1 MELDLCK
8 YTEFDTIKNIWQNV
22 SFDKEG
28 LHEFLHNVVMNMNMF
43 DENNHSGF
51 GIMLPYFSD
60 IYVLVSKNDFPFHLL
75 KENNK
80 NSITINTSHKNYV
93 LGYIWLSTKYNNN
106 HFISFIDSRIS
117 GLNIASFMI
126 NQYESLYHCFLLPH
140 EIMLGAGAYWQKYFK
155 SKYNIVSKKDLLIF
169 INENHLDEC
178 NIKWNLLLTEYEM
191 LEFNCNTKN

>member
-1 MELDLCK
+1 MNLDLCK
-8 YTEFDTIKNIWQNV
+8 YTEFDTIKNIWQNL
-22 SFDKEG
+22 SFEKEG

-60 IYVLVSKNDFPFHLL
+60 IYVLVSKNNFPFHLL

-169 INENHLDEC
+169 INENYIDKC
-178 NIKWNLLLTEYEM
+178 SIKWNLLFSEYEM
-191 LEFNCNTKN
+191 L

>member
-1 MELDLCK
+1 MNLDLCK
-8 YTEFDTIKNIWQNV
+8 YTEFDTIKNIWQNL
-22 SFDKEG
+22 SFEKEG

-60 IYVLVSKNDFPFHLL
+60 IYVLVSKNNFPFHLL

-169 INENHLDEC
+169 INEN
-178 NIKWNLLLTEYEM
+178 
-191 LEFNCNTKN
+191 

>member
-1 MELDLCK
+1 MELDLYK
-8 YTEFDTIKNIWQNV
+8 YTEFDTIKNIWQNF
-22 SFDKEG
+22 SFEKEG

-93 LGYIWLSTKYNNN
+93 LGYIWLFTKYNNN

-126 NQYESLYHCFLLPH
+126 NQYESLYQCFLLPH

-155 SKYNIVSKKDLLIF
+155 SKYNIVSKEDLLIF

>member
-22 SFDKEG
+22 SFEKEG

-75 KENNK
+75 KENNE

-191 LEFNCNTKN
+191 LEFNCNKKN